1 MTKNSM
7 RLMVLIRNND
17 LIAADAINIFSKHII
32 LLLISRQYTKLASP
46 IGNVTNRTNDS
57 RV

>member
-1 MTKNSM
+1 
-7 RLMVLIRNND
+7 MVLIRNND